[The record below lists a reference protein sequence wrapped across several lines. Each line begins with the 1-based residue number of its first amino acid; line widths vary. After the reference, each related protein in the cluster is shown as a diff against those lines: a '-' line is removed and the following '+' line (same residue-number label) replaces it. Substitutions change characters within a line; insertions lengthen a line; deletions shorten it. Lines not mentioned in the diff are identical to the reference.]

1 MPPETLTSLPAGTRL
16 AHYEILS
23 LLGEGGM
30 GQVYRARD
38 TKLQREV
45 ALKLLPADTAADPE
59 RRQRFEREARAVAA
73 LNHPNIVTIHSVDE
87 VDGRLFL
94 TMELVSGLPLS
105 EMIGSGGLA
114 LDKLLKIA
122 VPLADAVSTA
132 HARGITHRDLKPANV
147 MVTGDGQVKVLDFG
161 LAKLLDLSNASDRMV
176 TEAPDVI
183 TGQGRIL
190 GTIAYMSP
198 EQAEG
203 KPVDGRSDIFSLG
216 VMLYEMATGARP
228 FKGDTSLSTLTA
240 IMRDTPKSVTE
251 INPAIPKELGRVIR
265 RALAKDPDRRQQT
278 GKDLRNEL
286 DEIRQELES
295 GELSAS
301 TAQAAVHAATSS
313 RSRIPWLAVAGGL
326 GLVLAVGAGLV
337 WSQRGP
343 ASAPSSSSGA
353 AVSATVTSLTSEDG
367 VENFPSLSPDG
378 KWVVYTAD
386 EHGTGRTDILLRAVG
401 GQTVINLTRDSAVN
415 DSQPVFSPDGERIA
429 FRSDRD
435 GGGLFV
441 MGRTGESVRRL
452 TPEGFNPSWSP
463 DGASIVYATQPTA
476 LNPGSRGARSVLW
489 IASSTS
495 GERRQLTTTD
505 AMQPSWSPHG
515 QRVAYWGLQDDNPQ
529 RDLWTIAAGGGE
541 PMRVTDDPA
550 IDWSPAWSPDG
561 RYLNF
566 SSNRSGGFNLWR
578 MAIDETSGR
587 PTGEPMPVPIPRS
600 SIAHLSLSADG
611 TSMAMTSYSA
621 QSNIEALAFDLQKGT
636 AGARRKVTNTSETPQ
651 SPSVSPDGQ
660 WVAFHQELS
669 NGREDLW
676 VVKRDGTGLRQLTND
691 AARDR
696 RPIWSNDGNRL
707 MFYSDRSGRYQVWTI
722 AADGSGL
729 TQVTD
734 FPGLVVEHRWAV
746 DGTRAFAQVI
756 MASRVL
762 MFDPRL
768 PATQQK
774 PEELPPF
781 PAPGFRATTWSP
793 DGTRIGGNINRN
805 EGGIVIYNLPSRT
818 YEQVTPTGVLPVWLP
833 DGRHM
838 LYAEEG
844 RRLLLL
850 DLTTK
855 VSTPV
860 FSSSSETISG
870 GGLSP
875 NGREI
880 YLVITQRQ
888 SEIVLAKL
896 TGGGK

>member
-1 MPPETLTSLPAGTRL
+1 MPPVTPTNLAAGTRL
-16 AHYEILS
+16 AHYEILAM
-23 LLGEGGM
+23 LGEGGM

-38 TKLQREV
+38 TKLQRDV
-45 ALKLLPADTAADPE
+45 ALKVLPPDMATDAD

-87 VDGRLFL
+87 ADGRLFL
-94 TMELVSGLPLS
+94 TMEMVSGQPLSEIIGRDGLPL
-105 EMIGSGGLA
+105 ER
-114 LDKLLKIA
+114 LLKIA
-122 VPLADAVSTA
+122 VPLADAVSAA

-147 MVTGDGQVKVLDFG
+147 MVTSEGQVKVLDFG
-161 LAKLLDLSNASDRMV
+161 LAKLLDVGSASDRMA

-203 KPVDGRSDIFSLG
+203 KVVDGRSDIFSLG
-216 VMLYEMATGARP
+216 VMLYEMATGDRP
-228 FKGDTSLSTLTA
+228 FKGETSLSTLTA

-251 INPAIPKELGRVIR
+251 INPTIPKELGRVIR
-265 RALAKDPDRRQQT
+265 RALSKDPDRRQQT

-295 GELSAS
+295 GELSSS
-301 TAQAAVHAATSS
+301 TSQAAVHAATSS
-313 RSRIPWLAVAGGL
+313 QRRIPWLAVAGGL
-326 GLVLAVGAGLV
+326 ALITAVGAGVV
-337 WSQRGP
+337 WSRRGP
-343 ASAPSSSSGA
+343 ASAPSTSSGA
-353 AVSATVTSLTSEDG
+353 AVSATVTSLTSEEG

-386 EHGTGRTDILLRAVG
+386 EQGTGRTDILLRAVG
-401 GQTVINLTRDSAVN
+401 GQTVINLTKDSAVN

-452 TPEGFNPSWSP
+452 ATDGFNPSWSP
-463 DGASIVYATQPTA
+463 DGASIVYATQPTGM
-476 LNPGSRGARSVLW
+476 NPGSRGARSVLW
-489 IASSTS
+489 IASTTS

-505 AMQPSWSPHG
+505 AVQPAWAPHG
-515 QRVAYWGLQDDNPQ
+515 QRVAYWGLQDDSAQ

-541 PMRVTDDPA
+541 PVRVTDDPA

-578 MAIDETSGR
+578 VAIDESSGR
-587 PTGEPMPVPIPRS
+587 PRGEPMPVPIPRS
-600 SIAHLSLSADG
+600 SIGHLSFSADG
-611 TSMAMTSYSA
+611 TSIAMTSYSA
-621 QSNIEALAFDLQKGT
+621 QSNIEALAFDPQNGT
-636 AGARRKVTNTSETPQ
+636 VGARRKVTNTSETPS

-676 VVKRDGTGLRQLTND
+676 VVRRDGTRLRQLTND
-691 AARDR
+691 AAHDR
-696 RPIWSNDGNRL
+696 RPSWSNDGNRL

-722 AADGSGL
+722 AADGGGL

-734 FPGLVVEHRWAV
+734 YPGLVIEPVRAP
-746 DGTRAFAQVI
+746 DGARAFAQVV
-756 MASRVL
+756 MLSKVL
-762 MFDPRL
+762 LFDPSV

-781 PAPGFRATTWSP
+781 PGGGFRATTWSP
-793 DGTRIGGNINRN
+793 DGTKIGGNVNRP
-805 EGGIVIYNLPSRT
+805 EGGILIYTMASRT
-818 YEQVTPTGVLPVWLP
+818 YEQVTASGNAPVWLP
-833 DGRHM
+833 DGRRM
-838 LYAEEG
+838 LYGDAG
-844 RRLLLL
+844 RLALL
-850 DLTTK
+850 DLTAK

-860 FSSSSETISG
+860 FSSSTESVSG
-870 GGLSP
+870 AGLSP
-875 NGREI
+875 DGRDI
-880 YLVITQRQ
+880 FLVITKRQ
-888 SEIVLAKL
+888 AEIVLAKL
-896 TGGGK
+896 TATP

>member
-1 MPPETLTSLPAGTRL
+1 MPPETPTSLAAGTRL
-16 AHYEILS
+16 AHYEILG
-23 LLGEGGM
+23 LLGAGGM

-38 TKLQREV
+38 TKLQRDV
-45 ALKLLPADTAADPE
+45 ALKLLPPDTAADPE

-87 VDGRLFL
+87 VDGRVFL
-94 TMELVSGLPLS
+94 TMELVSGQPLS
-105 EMIGSGGLA
+105 EMIGRGGLA

-147 MVTGDGQVKVLDFG
+147 MVTADGQVKVLDFG
-161 LAKLLDLSNASDRMV
+161 LAKLLDVSAAADRMV

-203 KPVDGRSDIFSLG
+203 KTVDGRSDIFSLG
-216 VMLYEMATGARP
+216 VMLYEMATGDRP

-251 INPAIPKELGRVIR
+251 INPTIPKELGRVIR

-301 TAQAAVHAATSS
+301 TSQAAVHAAASAP
-313 RSRIPWLAVAGGL
+313 RRIPWGAVAGGL
-326 GLVLAVGAGLV
+326 ALIVAVGAGLV
-337 WSQRGP
+337 WSQREP
-343 ASAPSSSSGA
+343 ASAPSTSSGA
-353 AVSATVTSLTSEDG
+353 TVSATVTSLTSEDG

-386 EHGTGRTDILLRAVG
+386 EQGTGRTDILLRAVG
-401 GQTVINLTRDSAVN
+401 GQTVINLTKDSAVN
-415 DSQPVFSPDGERIA
+415 DSQPVFSSDGERIA
-429 FRSDRD
+429 FRSERD

-452 TPEGFNPSWSP
+452 TNDGFNPSWSP
-463 DGASIVYATQPTA
+463 DGSSIVYATEPTGM
-476 LNPGSRGARSVLW
+476 NPGSRGALSLLW
-489 IASSTS
+489 IASTTS

-505 AMQPSWSPHG
+505 AMQPAWAPHG
-515 QRVAYWGLQDDNPQ
+515 QRVAYWGLQDDNSQ

-541 PMRVTDDPA
+541 PVRVTDDPA
-550 IDWSPAWSPDG
+550 IDWSPMWSPDG

-578 MAIDETSGR
+578 VAIDETSGR

-600 SIAHLSLSADG
+600 SIGHLSLSADG
-611 TSMAMTSYSA
+611 TSMAMTSFSA
-621 QSNIEALAFDLQKGT
+621 QSNIEALAFDPQRGIV
-636 AGARRKVTNTSETPQ
+636 GARRRVTNTSETPS
-651 SPSVSPDGQ
+651 SPSVSRDGQ

-676 VVKRDGTGLRQLTND
+676 VVRRDGTGLRQLTND
-691 AARDR
+691 AAHDR
-696 RPIWSNDGNRL
+696 RPSWSNDGNRL

-722 AADGSGL
+722 AADGGGL

-734 FPGLVVEHRWAV
+734 SPGLVIEPVKSP
-746 DGTRAFAQVI
+746 DGTRAVANII
-756 MASRVL
+756 MASTVL
-762 MFDPRL
+762 MFDPRV

-774 PEELPPF
+774 AEELPPL
-781 PAPGFRATTWSP
+781 PAGGFRATSWAA
-793 DGTRIGGNINRN
+793 DGTRIGGVVNRPG
-805 EGGIVIYNLPSRT
+805 GGIVIYETASRT
-818 YEQVTPTGVLPVWLP
+818 YERVTPSGSAPVWLP
-833 DGRHM
+833 DGRRM
-838 LYAEEG
+838 LYLDAG
-844 RRLLLL
+844 RLALL

-860 FSSSSETISG
+860 FSSAREGLSG
-870 GGLSP
+870 AGLSP
-875 NGREI
+875 DGREI
-880 YLVITQRQ
+880 YLVITKRQ